1 MEIETCRTAALGGD
15 TAHGLVFG
23 REALQN
29 ALQNNGTMSEIYKS
43 FQLEAAALA
52 ESLRPHQ

>member
-1 MEIETCRTAALGGD
+1 VIPL
-15 TAHGLVFG
+15 HGLVFG

-29 ALQNNGTMSEIYKS
+29 ALQDNGTMSEIYKS